1 MVKRRKCWFIPKKN
15 EQTCYRPNIACQ
27 FYRYI
32 KIPEKSNNPCVVDF
46 FLGNI
51 IMGLGCD
58 IQDNIL

>member
-1 MVKRRKCWFIPKKN
+1 MVKRRKCWFIPKKKPN
-15 EQTCYRPNIACQ
+15 KLAIAQTLHASFIDIYKFQ
-27 FYRYI
+27 
-32 KIPEKSNNPCVVDF
+32 KSNNPCVVDF